1 MTPWSCYA
9 PTDRLGAHGM
19 TTSRRWIVRILV
31 LLAAVLPLSLIGL
44 YALNPFGA
52 RSLDPRER
60 ILGYGL
66 YRIPATSMAP
76 NFNEGDIIFVRA
88 GYYTTQRPQRGE
100 VVTALAPGI
109 DGPVLKRIVGL
120 PGETVAIEGGRVL
133 VDGDPLDEP
142 YVSGD
147 SIATPYSREFPSLV
161 VPEGH
166 YFLLG
171 DNRDNSADSR
181 LWGVLARTDL
191 LGKVVGR

>member
-1 MTPWSCYA
+1 
-9 PTDRLGAHGM
+9 M
-19 TTSRRWIVRILV
+19 TTSRRWIVRILAIPVV
-31 LLAAVLPLSLIGL
+31 LVPLSLIGL

-60 ILGYGL
+60 ILGYGV

-88 GYYTTQRPQRGE
+88 GYYTTHLPQRGE
-100 VVTALAPGI
+100 VVTAVAPGI
-109 DGPVLKRIVGL
+109 DGVVLKRIVGL
-120 PGETVAIEGGRVL
+120 PGETVAIENGRVL

-142 YVSGD
+142 YVRGD
-147 SIATPYSREFPSLV
+147 SVATPYSLEFPSLM

-171 DNRDNSADSR
+171 DNRDNSSDSR
-181 LWGVLARTDL
+181 VWGLLPRTEL
-191 LGKVVGR
+191 VGRVAGR